1 MDVLR
6 RLFGRKESTSKNR
19 PGPLNPH
26 QAEELWQEA
35 LDLFRGDKKKGHVKA
50 VEIALRLIR
59 DGPTD
64 AVTRSKL
71 QCFIA
76 DIYSQKLGEH
86 DKAIDYYKDALNSDP
101 GNSLA
106 GSNLGFVYLTY
117 KKEYES
123 AAKILQQTLDRGV
136 SSAFIRESTR
146 DWLAEAK
153 QKVGR

>member
-6 RLFGRKESTSKNR
+6 RLLGKQDSTSKKSS
-19 PGPLNPH
+19 GPLDSH

-35 LDLFRGDKKKGHVKA
+35 INLNRSDKKKDHLKA
-50 VEIALRLIR
+50 IEIALRLIA

-64 AVTRSKL
+64 AATKSTL

-76 DIYSQKLGEH
+76 DIYTQNLGQH
-86 DKAIDYYKDALNSDP
+86 DRATEYYEEALKTDP

-106 GSNLGFVYLTY
+106 GCNLGFVYLHY
-117 KKEYES
+117 KKDYVS
-123 AAKILQQTLDRGV
+123 AVKVLQQTWDRGI
-136 SSAFIRESTR
+136 SSAFTRETTR

-153 QKVGR
+153 QKLGH

>member
-1 MDVLR
+1 MDGLR
-6 RLFGRKESTSKNR
+6 RLLGKQDSTSKKSS
-19 PGPLNPH
+19 GPLDPH

-35 LDLFRGDKKKGHVKA
+35 FNLFRSDKKKDHLKA
-50 VEIALRLIR
+50 IEIALRLIA

-64 AVTRSKL
+64 AVTKSKL

-76 DIYSQKLGEH
+76 DIYTQNLGQH
-86 DKAIDYYKDALNSDP
+86 DRAIEYYEEALKTDP

-106 GSNLGFVYLTY
+106 GSNLGFVYLHY
-117 KKEYES
+117 KKDYKS
-123 AAKILQQTLDRGV
+123 AVNVLQQTLDHGI

-153 QKVGR
+153 QKLGR